1 MRLPLGHAPR
11 RLQLVLLAMAI
22 ALSLC
27 GGRLVQLQGFS
38 SSAYAAT
45 SAEQLTRTLPL
56 LPSRGDITDRNGL
69 VMASTEAAVAIT
81 ADPQLTAPKAA
92 EIAAVLRTHLKVDPV
107 TMVSLL
113 TKPNTRFV
121 YLVKK
126 VPAATYSKIAAD
138 LSQRDIY
145 GVFRESDP
153 IRTYPGAA
161 LGGSVIG
168 FVGADGKGQAGVE
181 QTLNT
186 ALAGVEGKEKY
197 ESAPNGSKIP
207 LGSSVTVPARNG
219 ANYQLT
225 IDSELQW
232 VAERRLAAQVQQSKA
247 DYGFAITI
255 NVKTG
260 EILAMANA
268 PTVDSSNPGASGV
281 DERGNRAITQ
291 VYEPGSVQKI
301 LTSAAL
307 IDATQSNIS
316 AARITPESRVSIPP
330 LLASGGG
337 RIKDH
342 FSHGSL
348 RFLMRGV
355 IAESSNIGM
364 ALLARQVDK
373 ETIRNYLLSFGL
385 GAKTGVEG
393 PGEATGQLP
402 PADMPGYT
410 RDQIAFGQGLSVT
423 GVQVAAALAGIL
435 NDGEYRPP
443 TVVKG
448 ATDSNGNAVEVARA
462 PSRQIVSSSTSDK
475 VRDLMRAVIDTDNG
489 RANLSLDNYA
499 SGGKTGTAER
509 YEKRCGCYRGYVTSF
524 AGFAPL
530 HDPEILTYVVVNNPR
545 SGDTGTGVAAPVYRD
560 IMKIALPRYSV
571 PPTTKVTKPKKVTW

>member
-1 MRLPLGHAPR
+1 
-11 RLQLVLLAMAI
+11 MAI

-27 GGRLVQLQGFS
+27 GGRLLQLQGFD

-81 ADPQLTAPKAA
+81 ADPQLTGPKAA
-92 EIAAVLRTHLKVDPV
+92 EIAEVLSSYLPVDSA
-107 TMVSLL
+107 TMISLL
-113 TKPNTRFV
+113 TRPNTRFV

-138 LSQRDIY
+138 LAERDIY

-153 IRTYPGAA
+153 IRTYPGGAVGA
-161 LGGSVIG
+161 GVVG
-168 FVGADGKGQAGVE
+168 FVGADGKGQAGLE

-186 ALAGVEGKEKY
+186 ELAGIEGQEKY

-207 LGSSVTVPARNG
+207 LGASVTTPATNG
-219 ANYQLT
+219 TNYRLT

-232 VAERRLAAQVQQSKA
+232 MAERRLAAQVRSSKA

-255 NVKTG
+255 NIKNG

-268 PTVDSSNPGASGV
+268 PTVDSSDPGAS
-281 DERGNRAITQ
+281 DPDDRGNRAITQ

-301 LTSAAL
+301 LTAAAL
-307 IDATQSNIS
+307 IDATKDNGST
-316 AARITPESRVSIPP
+316 RITPHTRVTVPP

-337 RIKDH
+337 RIKDY
-342 FSHGSL
+342 FSHGTL
-348 RFLMRGV
+348 RLLMRGV
-355 IAESSNIGM
+355 IANSSNIGT
-364 ALLARQVDK
+364 ALLARQV
-373 ETIRNYLLSFGL
+373 EAGTIREYLQAFGL
-385 GAKTGVEG
+385 GAKTGIEG

-402 PADMPGYT
+402 PADMANYT

-423 GVQVAAALAGIL
+423 GVQEAAALAGIL
-435 NDGEYRPP
+435 NGGLYNPP
-443 TVVKG
+443 TVLKG
-448 ATDSNGNAVEVARA
+448 ATDAAGHAVDLARR
-462 PSRQIVSSSTSDK
+462 PTRQIVSPTTSAQ
-475 VRDLMRAVIDTDNG
+475 VRDLMQAVVEMEG
-489 RANLSLDNYA
+489 RDHLRLDNYS

-509 YEKRCGCYRGYVTSF
+509 YEAKCGCYQGYVTSYV
-524 AGFAPL
+524 GYAPVA
-530 HDPEILTYVVVNNPR
+530 DPELLTYVVVNNPR
-545 SGDTGTGVAAPVYRD
+545 VGDTGGGVAAPVYRD
-560 IMKIALPRYSV
+560 IMEFALPRYGV
-571 PPTTKVTKPKKVTW
+571 EPTAQRTTSKAIEW